1 MCLRCFMFLKNG
13 WELFVN
19 YAKVYSHITVNS
31 NGVYRQKIA
40 VYCRTL
46 FSLDFAAHQN
56 NASQIPNMLHD
67 SCRAVPWNI
76 YLKYIFHKNVEAI
89 PNKQKLSMLALTLME
104 IRRLKIVHVVQRRHK
119 YSGHVTQF
127 QETTKHKVFSK
138 IYDVQDIVH
147 TINTLI

>member
-1 MCLRCFMFLKNG
+1 MVFTDKRLQYIVGHYFL
-13 WELFVN
+13 LILQ
-19 YAKVYSHITVNS
+19 HTRINS
-31 NGVYRQKIA
+31 
-40 VYCRTL
+40 
-46 FSLDFAAHQN
+46 
-56 NASQIPNMLHD
+56 SQIPNMLHD
-67 SCRAVPWNI
+67 ICRAVPWNI

-119 YSGHVTQF
+119 YSGHVTQS

-147 TINTLI
+147 TINTSIQQKDLWEISTTMVWDTSVVVLE